1 MSVRLRAGM
10 QLQLP
15 SGNVVVLVR
24 FEGPDAV
31 CEYARCSKEKG
42 EIFFSRGW
50 LSRFC
55 VVLSV
60 R

>member
-1 MSVRLRAGM
+1 M